1 MHYALVVM
9 ASTDTT
15 TVVVVVVLENASKY
29 QRLEIQYFSTIF
41 AANPRL
47 RDPWIVNLR
56 RGIVE
61 TRWGGRFSDV
71 GLACAAQPKAP
82 DTIGHAPV
90 TILTPSRP
98 PAVLQAPILQTV
110 FLTICAQ
117 HARYVRISECQ
128 QQLVP
133 SPFRPRR
140 HTRACDSAR
149 H

>member
-1 MHYALVVM
+1 MLYATVRLGDWIAYTVAVVVV
-9 ASTDTT
+9 
-15 TVVVVVVLENASKY
+15 VVVVVVLENASKY

-110 FLTICAQ
+110 FLAICTQGGRFQ
-117 HARYVRISECQ
+117 HRSTKSVQIKKG
-128 QQLVP
+128 
-133 SPFRPRR
+133 
-140 HTRACDSAR
+140 TRA
-149 H
+149 